1 MPAPWVSS
9 FRNETVTGRSRAGR
23 SMRGAFELKA
33 PPGLLATMSE
43 PALLLPPVPGFAG
56 LLTQPLLAAAN
67 RLTGLSCLND
77 LYQRARQ
84 GAMDGDFLGS
94 ALATLGVRCDLDLR
108 RLARVPDTG
117 PLVVVAN
124 HPFGGVDGV
133 ALAQALRQRRPD
145 LRILANHLLGRIPE
159 LDPLMIH
166 VNPFVGGAAA
176 RQNYAPLRRALTW
189 LRGGGALLVFPA
201 GTVSH
206 WHLRARAVTD
216 PPWQPTVSWLVRR
229 SRATVL
235 PVFVAGRN
243 SVGFQLAGLVSPH
256 LRTALLVREL
266 LRSRQRVLQAEI
278 GRPIGADE
286 LDGLADDAERTAWLR
301 LKVYALARRPAAGA
315 SAAQPVPVAAGPAP
329 QPLAAEVAGLPASA
343 RLLTQGDYAVYLTTA
358 AQIPGVLQ
366 EIGRQRELTFRAVGE
381 GSGKACDLDPFDRH
395 YLHLWLWDH
404 AQGRL
409 AGAYRLAPID
419 RVLAERGVRGLYVAS
434 LFRFRRGALQAL
446 GPALELGRSFVV
458 CDYQRDFQPLLL
470 LWQGIGRYLVANPQ
484 YTKLLGPVSIARTY
498 TDQSRGMMAH
508 HLSRYCAS
516 PELAGAVR
524 GNYRPPRP
532 PLRGLG
538 DATVARLSQ
547 DVDAVASLV
556 SAIEDD
562 GKSLPV
568 LLRHY
573 LKLNGQV
580 LAWNVDRAFGDVLDA
595 LLLVDLRRTDPRLLR
610 RYMGADG
617 AARFLAQHTLPAVA

>member
-1 MPAPWVSS
+1 
-9 FRNETVTGRSRAGR
+9 
-23 SMRGAFELKA
+23 
-33 PPGLLATMSE
+33 MSE
-43 PALLLPPVPGFAG
+43 PALLLPPVPGLAG

-67 RLTGLSCLND
+67 HLTGLTCLNG

-84 GAMDGDFLGS
+84 GAADGDFLDS
-94 ALATLGVRCDLDLR
+94 ALATLGVRCELDPR
-108 RLARVPDTG
+108 RLAQVSATG

-124 HPFGGVDGV
+124 HPFGGVEGM

-166 VNPFVGGAAA
+166 VNPFAGGAAV
-176 RQNYAPLRRALTW
+176 RQNHTPLRQALAW
-189 LRGGGALLVFPA
+189 LKGGGALLVFPA

-229 SRATVL
+229 SQATVL

-243 SVGFQLAGLVSPH
+243 SAGFQLAGLISPR

-266 LRSRQRVLQAEI
+266 LRSRQRVLRAEC
-278 GRPIGADE
+278 GRPIGAAE

-301 LKVYALARRPAAGA
+301 LKVYALARRPAARTH
-315 SAAQPVPVAAGPAP
+315 AAHPAVAAGAAL
-329 QPLAAEVAGLPASA
+329 QSLAAQVAGLPTSA
-343 RLLTQGDYAVYLTTA
+343 CLLTQGDYAVYLTTA

-366 EIGRQRELTFRAVGE
+366 EIGRQRELTFRAAGE
-381 GSGKACDLDPFDRH
+381 GSGKALDLDDFDRH

-419 RVLAERGVRGLYVAS
+419 RVLAERGERGLYVAS

-446 GPALELGRSFVV
+446 GPALELGRSFVA

-498 TDQSRGMMAH
+498 SDQSRGLMAH
-508 HLSRYCAS
+508 YLSRYCAS

-524 GNYRPPRP
+524 GNYRPSRP
-532 PLRGLG
+532 ALSGLG
-538 DATVARLSQ
+538 DATVARLLQ
-547 DVDAVASLV
+547 DVEAVASLV

-562 GKSLPV
+562 GKGLPV

-595 LLLVDLRRTDPRLLR
+595 LLLVDLRRTDSRLLR

-617 AARFLAQHTLPAVA
+617 AAQFLARHTLPAAA

>member
-1 MPAPWVSS
+1 MP
-9 FRNETVTGRSRAGR
+9 
-23 SMRGAFELKA
+23 
-33 PPGLLATMSE
+33 E
-43 PALLLPPVPGFAG
+43 PALLLPRPPGFAG
-56 LLTQPLLAAAN
+56 LLAQPLLVAAN
-67 RLTGLSCLND
+67 RLTGLSRLNG
-77 LYQRARQ
+77 LYQQARRAQ
-84 GAMDGDFLGS
+84 VQGDFLDT
-94 ALATLGVRCDLDLR
+94 ALATLGVRCDLDPQ
-108 RLARVPDTG
+108 RLAQVPDTG

-124 HPFGGVDGV
+124 HPFGGVEGM
-133 ALAQALRQRRPD
+133 ALAQALRRRRPD
-145 LRILANHLLGRIPE
+145 LRILANHLLGRVPE

-166 VNPFVGGAAA
+166 VDPFAGAAA
-176 RQNYAPLRRALTW
+176 ARRNHAPLRQALAW
-189 LRGGGALLVFPA
+189 LKGGGALLVFPA
-201 GTVSH
+201 GAVSH
-206 WHLRARAVTD
+206 LHLRARAVTD

-229 SRATVL
+229 SAAAVL

-243 SVGFQLAGLVSPH
+243 SASFQLAGLVSPL

-266 LRSRQRVLQAEI
+266 LRSQRRVLRVEL
-278 GRPIGADE
+278 GRPIRAQE
-286 LDGLADDAERTAWLR
+286 LEQLSDDAQRTAWLR
-301 LKVYALARRPAAGA
+301 LKVYALAPRPAAKPGPLR
-315 SAAQPVPVAAGPAP
+315 AAAVCTGPQSQALP
-329 QPLAAEVAGLPASA
+329 AEVAALPADA
-343 RLLTQGDYAVYLTTA
+343 RLLGHGDFAVYLTCA

-366 EIGRQRELTFRAVGE
+366 EIGRQRELTFRAAGE
-381 GSGKACDLDPFDRH
+381 GTGKALDLDDFDQH

-419 RVLAERGVRGLYVAS
+419 RVLAERGERGLYVAS
-434 LFRFRRGALQAL
+434 LFRFRRGALRAL
-446 GPALELGRSFVV
+446 GPALELGRSFVA

-498 TDQSRGMMAH
+498 SDQSRGLMAH
-508 HLSRYCAS
+508 YLSRYCAS
-516 PELAGAVR
+516 AQLAGAVR
-524 GNYRPPRP
+524 GNYRPRLQGP
-532 PLRGLG
+532 G
-538 DATVARLSQ
+538 DATVVRLLH

-562 GKSLPV
+562 GKGLPV

-610 RYMGADG
+610 RYLGAEG
-617 AARFLAQHTLPAVA
+617 AAQFLSRHALSAAA

>member
-1 MPAPWVSS
+1 
-9 FRNETVTGRSRAGR
+9 
-23 SMRGAFELKA
+23 
-33 PPGLLATMSE
+33 MSE
-43 PALLLPPVPGFAG
+43 PALLLPRPPDFAG

-67 RLTGLSCLND
+67 RLTGLSRLNG

-84 GAMDGDFLGS
+84 GTPDGDFLGN
-94 ALATLGVRCDLDLR
+94 ALAALGVRCELDPQ
-108 RLARVPDTG
+108 RLAQVPGSG

-124 HPFGGVDGV
+124 HPFGGVEGM

-166 VNPFVGGAAA
+166 VNPFAGGAAA
-176 RQNYAPLRRALTW
+176 RQNHAPLRQALAW
-189 LRGGGALLVFPA
+189 LRDGGALLVFPA

-206 WHLRARAVTD
+206 LHLRARAVTD
-216 PPWQPTVSWLVRR
+216 PPWQPTVSWLARR
-229 SRATVL
+229 SRAAVL

-243 SVGFQLAGLVSPH
+243 SAGFQLAGLVSSH

-266 LRSRQRVLQAEI
+266 LRSRQRKLRVQV
-278 GRPIGADE
+278 GRSIGANE
-286 LDGLADDAERTAWLR
+286 LDELADDAERTAWLR
-301 LKVYALARRPAAGA
+301 LKVYALARRPAAKPRLVRA
-315 SAAQPVPVAAGPAP
+315 MAVCTEPKSQSLPAAVAA
-329 QPLAAEVAGLPASA
+329 LPADA
-343 RLLTQGDYAVYLTTA
+343 RLLSQGNFAVYLTGA

-366 EIGRQRELTFRAVGE
+366 EIGRQRELTFRAAGE
-381 GSGKACDLDPFDRH
+381 GSGKALDLDDFDQH

-404 AQGRL
+404 AQGCL

-419 RVLAERGVRGLYVAS
+419 RVLAERGERGLYVAS

-446 GPALELGRSFVV
+446 GPALELGRSFVA

-498 TDQSRGMMAH
+498 SDQSRGLMAH
-508 HLSRYCAS
+508 YLSRYCAS
-516 PELAGAVR
+516 AELAGAVR
-524 GNYRPPRP
+524 GNYRPLRPR
-532 PLRGLG
+532 LQGLG
-538 DATVARLSQ
+538 DATVARLLQ
-547 DVDAVASLV
+547 DVDAVANLV

-562 GKSLPV
+562 GKGLPV

-595 LLLVDLRRTDPRLLR
+595 LLLVDLRRSDPRLLR
-610 RYMGADG
+610 RYMGAEG
-617 AARFLAQHTLPAVA
+617 AVQFLSRHTLSAAA

>member
-1 MPAPWVSS
+1 
-9 FRNETVTGRSRAGR
+9 
-23 SMRGAFELKA
+23 
-33 PPGLLATMSE
+33 MSE
-43 PALLLPPVPGFAG
+43 PALLLPRPPGFAG

-67 RLTGLSCLND
+67 RLTGLSRLNG
-77 LYQRARQ
+77 LYQQARRAV
-84 GAMDGDFLGS
+84 AEGDFLDT
-94 ALATLGVRCDLDLR
+94 ALATLGVRCDLDPQ
-108 RLARVPDTG
+108 RLAQVPDTG

-124 HPFGGVDGV
+124 HPFGGVEGM
-133 ALAQALRQRRPD
+133 ALAQALRRRRPD
-145 LRILANHLLGRIPE
+145 LRILANHLLGRVPE

-166 VNPFVGGAAA
+166 VDPFAGAAA
-176 RQNYAPLRRALTW
+176 ARRNHAPLRQALAW
-189 LRGGGALLVFPA
+189 LKGGGALLVFPA
-201 GTVSH
+201 GAVSH
-206 WHLRARAVTD
+206 LHLRARAVTD

-229 SRATVL
+229 SAAAVL

-243 SVGFQLAGLVSPH
+243 SASFQLAGLVSPL

-266 LRSRQRVLQAEI
+266 LRSQRRVLRVEL
-278 GRPIGADE
+278 GRPIRAQE
-286 LDGLADDAERTAWLR
+286 LEQLSDDAQRTAWLR
-301 LKVYALARRPAAGA
+301 LKVYALAPRPAAKPGPLR
-315 SAAQPVPVAAGPAP
+315 AATVCTGPQSQALP
-329 QPLAAEVAGLPASA
+329 AEVAALPADA
-343 RLLTQGDYAVYLTTA
+343 RLLGHGDFAVYLTCA

-366 EIGRQRELTFRAVGE
+366 EIGRQRELTFRAAGE
-381 GSGKACDLDPFDRH
+381 GTGKALDLDGFDQH

-419 RVLAERGVRGLYVAS
+419 RVLAERGERGLYVAS
-434 LFRFRRGALQAL
+434 LFRFRRGALRAL
-446 GPALELGRSFVV
+446 GPALELGRSFVA

-498 TDQSRGMMAH
+498 SDQSRGLMAH
-508 HLSRYCAS
+508 YLSRYCAS
-516 PELAGAVR
+516 AQLAGAVR
-524 GNYRPPRP
+524 GNYRPRLQGP
-532 PLRGLG
+532 G
-538 DATVARLSQ
+538 DATVVRLLH

-562 GKSLPV
+562 GKGLPV

-610 RYMGADG
+610 RYLGAEG
-617 AARFLAQHTLPAVA
+617 AAQFLSRHALSAAA

>member
-1 MPAPWVSS
+1 
-9 FRNETVTGRSRAGR
+9 
-23 SMRGAFELKA
+23 
-33 PPGLLATMSE
+33 MSE
-43 PALLLPPVPGFAG
+43 PALLLPRPPGFAG

-67 RLTGLSCLND
+67 RLTGLSRLNG
-77 LYQRARQ
+77 LYQQARRAV
-84 GAMDGDFLGS
+84 AEGDFLDT
-94 ALATLGVRCDLDLR
+94 ALATLGVRCDLDPQ
-108 RLARVPDTG
+108 RLAQVPDTG

-124 HPFGGVDGV
+124 HPFGGVEGM
-133 ALAQALRQRRPD
+133 ALAQALRRRRPD
-145 LRILANHLLGRIPE
+145 LRILANHLLGRVPE

-166 VNPFVGGAAA
+166 VDPFAGAAA
-176 RQNYAPLRRALTW
+176 ARRNHAPLRQALAW
-189 LRGGGALLVFPA
+189 LKGGGALLVFPA
-201 GTVSH
+201 GAVSH

-229 SRATVL
+229 SGAAVL

-243 SVGFQLAGLVSPH
+243 SASFQLAGLVSPL

-266 LRSRQRVLQAEI
+266 LRSQRRVLRVEL

-286 LDGLADDAERTAWLR
+286 LERLSDDAQRTAWLR
-301 LKVYALARRPAAGA
+301 LKVYALAPRPATKPGPVR
-315 SAAQPVPVAAGPAP
+315 AAAVCSGPQSQSLP
-329 QPLAAEVAGLPASA
+329 AEVAALPAEA
-343 RLLTQGDYAVYLTTA
+343 RLLSHGDFAVYLTCA

-366 EIGRQRELTFRAVGE
+366 EIGRQRELTFRAAGE
-381 GSGKACDLDPFDRH
+381 GSGKALDLDDFDRH

-404 AQGRL
+404 SQGRL

-419 RVLAERGVRGLYVAS
+419 RVLAERGERGLYVAS
-434 LFRFRRGALQAL
+434 LFRFRRGALRAL
-446 GPALELGRSFVV
+446 GPALELGRSFVT

-498 TDQSRGMMAH
+498 SDQSRGLMAH
-508 HLSRYCAS
+508 YLSRYCAS
-516 PELAGAVR
+516 AELAGAVR
-524 GNYRPPRP
+524 GNYRPPR
-532 PLRGLG
+532 LQGLG
-538 DATVARLSQ
+538 DATVARLLH

-562 GKSLPV
+562 GKGLPV

-595 LLLVDLRRTDPRLLR
+595 LLLVDLRRSDPRLLR
-610 RYMGADG
+610 RYMGAEG
-617 AARFLAQHTLPAVA
+617 AAQFLSRHTLSAAA

>member
-1 MPAPWVSS
+1 
-9 FRNETVTGRSRAGR
+9 
-23 SMRGAFELKA
+23 
-33 PPGLLATMSE
+33 
-43 PALLLPPVPGFAG
+43 
-56 LLTQPLLAAAN
+56 
-67 RLTGLSCLND
+67 
-77 LYQRARQ
+77 
-84 GAMDGDFLGS
+84 
-94 ALATLGVRCDLDLR
+94 
-108 RLARVPDTG
+108 
-117 PLVVVAN
+117 
-124 HPFGGVDGV
+124 
-133 ALAQALRQRRPD
+133 
-145 LRILANHLLGRIPE
+145 
-159 LDPLMIH
+159 
-166 VNPFVGGAAA
+166 
-176 RQNYAPLRRALTW
+176 
-189 LRGGGALLVFPA
+189 
-201 GTVSH
+201 
-206 WHLRARAVTD
+206 
-216 PPWQPTVSWLVRR
+216 
-229 SRATVL
+229 
-235 PVFVAGRN
+235 VFVAGRN
-243 SVGFQLAGLVSPH
+243 SASFQLAGLIWPR

-278 GRPIGADE
+278 GRPIGGDE

-315 SAAQPVPVAAGPAP
+315 SAAQPVPVAAGPAL

-358 AQIPGVLQ
+358 AQIPGMLQ

-381 GSGKACDLDPFDRH
+381 GSGKALDLDPFDRH

-409 AGAYRLAPID
+409 AGGYRLAPIE
-419 RVLAERGVRGLYVAS
+419 RVLAERGERGLYVAS
-434 LFRFRRGALQAL
+434 LFRFRRGALRAL
-446 GPALELGRSFVV
+446 GPALELGRSFVA

-498 TDQSRGMMAH
+498 SDQSRGLMAH
-508 HLSRYCAS
+508 YLSRYCAS

-532 PLRGLG
+532 VLSGLG
-538 DATVARLSQ
+538 DATVARLLQ

-562 GKSLPV
+562 GKGLPV

-573 LKLNGQV
+573 LKLNGQA

-617 AARFLAQHTLPAVA
+617 AVRFLAQRALPAAA